1 MLRKFDLMQYFDADQ
16 LDLLKEQLLL
26 AMDEYLEEYNRAGRK
41 VERYDTFEELYS
53 QYMRL

>member
-1 MLRKFDLMQYFDADQ
+1 MQYFDADQ